1 MGSFGFDEMLVVAI
15 VAIVIYGK
23 DLPQMARK
31 VGRWYG
37 KLKRQL
43 SDMRE
48 EIVKQIPEDIEENE
62 YRAPPSGSEPDPGHG
77 GPSPSAGL
85 PGPDPTDPEYKEPQP
100 FDPSQKSAAP

>member
-1 MGSFGFDEMLVVAI
+1 MGSFGFEEMVVVAI
-15 VAIVIYGK
+15 VAIVVYGK

-43 SDMRE
+43 SDMKD
-48 EIVKQIPEDIEENE
+48 EIVRQIPEDIDEDE
-62 YRAPPSGSEPDPGHG
+62 YRAPPASSDPDPGH

-85 PGPDPTDPEYKEPQP
+85 PGPDPSDPEYKPRD
-100 FDPSQKSAAP
+100 FDPARPN